1 MQKEQLDLEGIRLV
15 SNKESIDSST
25 PTGKLMLTMIGA
37 INEFERTNLLE
48 RQREGIAIATC
59 EGAYSGCKAAD
70 PPEFAEHFP
79 KWQRHE
85 ISKAELA
92 RRCNVSRPTIDR
104 LIAQTPA
111 D

>member
-1 MQKEQLDLEGIRLV
+1 MGGFKTDNRPGYAVGLALFTFHYAGR
-15 SNKESIDSST
+15 
-25 PTGKLMLTMIGA
+25 
-37 INEFERTNLLE
+37 
-48 RQREGIAIATC
+48 
-59 EGAYSGCKAAD
+59 KAAD

-111 D
+111 

>member
-1 MQKEQLDLEGIRLV
+1 
-15 SNKESIDSST
+15 
-25 PTGKLMLTMIGA
+25 MLTMIGA
-37 INEFERTNLLE
+37 INEFERTKLLE
-48 RQREGIAIATC
+48 RQREGIAIAKC